1 MKPIL
6 RPLALLTLLLGISAA
21 AQEQPVVLKVGLLL
35 DGSGRVL
42 RNTCIV
48 IQASKIFKIDPQA
61 QGATYDLS
69 RLTVLPGWIDAHVHI
84 TYHFGPHGQAFEK
97 DEPPEQ
103 ATLAAAANAY
113 ATLLAGFTT
122 VQSIG
127 APADRDLREFIA
139 RGALP
144 GPRVLTSLQPLS
156 ERAGTPEQIREFVR
170 QLAAGGADVV
180 KIFASKSI
188 REGGGRTMTDAQL
201 EAACGEARARGLRAV
216 VHAHSSDSIRA
227 AVQAGC
233 NQIEHGLFAHDDD
246 DLRWM
251 ADRGTYFD
259 PQVGLVFHNYLDNKP
274 RYLGSGNFTE
284 EGFAAMV
291 KAIPLAIEL
300 FQRASAVKD
309 LKIVFGTDA
318 VAGAHGHNA
327 EEFIYRVR
335 EGGQRPM
342 DAIVSATSLA
352 AHSLN
357 LQDRIGSIAPGME
370 ADIIALDGNPLEDIT
385 AVRRVVF
392 VMKGGK
398 IFKNL
403 AAHPAPGGS
412 GATPLARARSEI
424 ALDSMRARQ

>member
-21 AQEQPVVLKVGLLL
+21 AQEQPVVLKVGVLL

-42 RNTCIV
+42 RNTRIV
-48 IQASKIFKIDPQA
+48 IQGSKILKIDPQA

-156 ERAGTPEQIREFVR
+156 ERTGTPEQIREFVR
-170 QLAAGGADVV
+170 QLAVGGADVV

-188 REGGGRTMTDAQL
+188 REAGARTMTDAQL
-201 EAACGEARARGLRAV
+201 EAACGEARAAGLRAV

-233 NQIEHGLFAHDDD
+233 NQIEHGLFATDD
-246 DLRWM
+246 DLRRM

-291 KAIPLAIEL
+291 KAVPLAIEL
-300 FQRASAVKD
+300 FQRALAVKD

-357 LQDRIGSIAPGME
+357 LQDQIGSIAPGME
-370 ADIIALDGNPLEDIT
+370 ADIIALDGNPLEDIS

-398 IFKNL
+398 IYKNR
-403 AAHPAPGGS
+403 AAHPAPRGS
-412 GATPLARARSEI
+412 RATPLARAGSEI
-424 ALDSMRARQ
+424 ALDSTRVWQ